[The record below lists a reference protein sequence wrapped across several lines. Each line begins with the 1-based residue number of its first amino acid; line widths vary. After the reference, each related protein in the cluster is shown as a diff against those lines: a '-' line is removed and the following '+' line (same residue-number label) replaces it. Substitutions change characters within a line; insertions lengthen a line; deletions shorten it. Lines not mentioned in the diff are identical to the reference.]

1 MEYPQTG
8 SSDSESITHIF
19 AVDPTNFDH
28 PKASFQYSLG
38 NSHGGHSG
46 VFCGLLRHPS
56 GEPVRCNKL
65 RTSCK
70 CLHSFCH
77 PLTWKF
83 AGNGLKVCSEH
94 DAEILNVSHSFVDR
108 ISVQTQLAL
117 SSSSANNVKKV
128 VFEKTLALFSILS
141 QQKCLFRMSDE
152 ATQEDDCQLDEG
164 VALDSDSDSDSGS
177 EIDADIDYIS
187 GMDMDDL
194 SMDSTGSHLGPHANF
209 DNISQHFGNVRQHR
223 PSPHTVCSGR
233 MILKQDQ
240 FNRYFLQ

>member
-1 MEYPQTG
+1 
-8 SSDSESITHIF
+8 
-19 AVDPTNFDH
+19 
-28 PKASFQYSLG
+28 
-38 NSHGGHSG
+38 
-46 VFCGLLRHPS
+46 
-56 GEPVRCNKL
+56 
-65 RTSCK
+65 
-70 CLHSFCH
+70 
-77 PLTWKF
+77 
-83 AGNGLKVCSEH
+83 
-94 DAEILNVSHSFVDR
+94 
-108 ISVQTQLAL
+108 
-117 SSSSANNVKKV
+117 
-128 VFEKTLALFSILS
+128 
-141 QQKCLFRMSDE
+141 MSDE

-164 VALDSDSDSDSGS
+164 VALDLDSDSDSGS